1 MKNKLNSIV
10 NPDME
15 SYIAGLYNIDDEI
28 VAEMETRAEDTG
40 MPVVGSS
47 VGRFLMLIAL
57 MSKSKKVFEMGS
69 GFGYSAYWFAKGTGS
84 RGSIICTDFSEEN
97 KNLALGYLERSSA
110 EARIEFITG
119 NSIEIIKSMTQS
131 FDIIFNDVDKEY
143 YPEVIEPAYSKLN
156 PGGIL
161 ITDNAL
167 WYGRVTEDDG
177 LPSTSG
183 VKRYNEL
190 LSEDRRFVT
199 TIIPIRDGVSI
210 SIKIQ

>member
-1 MKNKLNSIV
+1 MKNELNTIV
-10 NPDME
+10 NPEME
-15 SYIAGLYNIDDEI
+15 SYIAGLYKIDDEI
-28 VAEMETRAEDTG
+28 VAEMETKAEDTG
-40 MPVVGSS
+40 MPIVGSS
-47 VGRFLMLIAL
+47 VGRFLMQVAI
-57 MSKSKKVFEMGS
+57 MSKCKKVFEMGS

-84 RGSIICTDFSEEN
+84 GGSIICTDFSEEN

-110 EARIEFITG
+110 DVRVEFKTG
-119 NSIEIIKSMTQS
+119 NSIEIIKSVKQS

-143 YPEVIEPAYSKLN
+143 YPEVIEPAYNKLK

-167 WYGRVTEDDG
+167 WHGRVTEDDG

-190 LSEDRRFVT
+190 LSEDRRFIT
-199 TIIPIRDGVSI
+199 TIIPIRDGLSI
-210 SIKIQ
+210 SIKTQ